1 LPEEPPSAAKAPGSL
16 RPGGRTARTREAVLR
31 AVIDELNEN
40 GYAGATV
47 ERVAERAGIAKTT
60 IYRRWG
66 NLDRLLADVIAE
78 RAAREIPVPD
88 EGDLDADL
96 HALAG
101 AVVTSLREPAVRA
114 AFGRMVTEAA
124 ADPAAREILT
134 RFVAARIARMTVI
147 VDRAVTRGEL
157 PPNTDATGV
166 IGIVTAVIYYR
177 LYIVGHQASQ
187 AVADSAAATA
197 VAAARAGVHSAGSAK
212 VARALH

>member
-1 LPEEPPSAAKAPGSL
+1 LVDDAPSTAKAPGTL

-31 AVIDELNEN
+31 AIIDELNDN

-47 ERVAERAGIAKTT
+47 ERVAERADVAKTT

-66 NLDRLLADVIAE
+66 SLDGLLADFMAE

-101 AVVTSLREPAVRA
+101 DVVASLRDPALKA
-114 AFGRMVTEAA
+114 ALGAMVTEAA
-124 ADPAAREILT
+124 GDPAAREVLS
-134 RFVAARIARMTVI
+134 RFLAGRAATMTVI
-147 VDRAVTRGEL
+147 IDRAVARGEL
-157 PPNTDATGV
+157 PPRTDAAGV
-166 IGIVTAVIYYR
+166 IGTVTAIIYYR
-177 LYIVGHQASQ
+177 LYVLGDEATQ

-197 VAAARAGVHSAGSAK
+197 VAAARAGVHSAPPPA
-212 VARALH
+212 